1 MKLPAVLLVILA
13 LGVCVAP
20 PTRAAEITAKR
31 GSEWET
37 LVKAAAS
44 EGQVTVYGTNGFEPV
59 FDAFQKRF
67 PEIKLNGV
75 IGRGNQ
81 LAPKILAERR
91 AGKFLADVYLGGIGT
106 PYSVFYKGGMLD
118 PIEPLFAVAEVT
130 DKSKWFQGQFHY
142 ADNDGRYIFIFEFA
156 LRADVA
162 YNTQQVRPD
171 EITSYWN
178 FVDPKW
184 RGKIVAIDPHQT
196 GVATGSSLSFF
207 YYHPEL
213 GPEFLRR
220 LFGQMELTF
229 SRDTRQMLDWLAVGK
244 FSLAL
249 FATDADVAMRQGL
262 PIGRFA
268 PASFKEGAYGRPQRG
283 TVSVFNRAP
292 HPQAAKLF
300 VNWLLSREGQN
311 IFQNAFADDYSL
323 SVREDLSKDH
333 IPAAYRLSR
342 GEKFFPAYR
351 PEYIDTKAAF
361 KVIDEAMKK

>member
-106 PYSVFYKGGMLD
+106 PYSVLYKGGMLD

-130 DKSKWFQGQFHY
+130 DKSK
-142 ADNDGRYIFIFEFA
+142 
-156 LRADVA
+156 
-162 YNTQQVRPD
+162 
-171 EITSYWN
+171 
-178 FVDPKW
+178 
-184 RGKIVAIDPHQT
+184 
-196 GVATGSSLSFF
+196 
-207 YYHPEL
+207 
-213 GPEFLRR
+213 
-220 LFGQMELTF
+220 
-229 SRDTRQMLDWLAVGK
+229 
-244 FSLAL
+244 
-249 FATDADVAMRQGL
+249 
-262 PIGRFA
+262 
-268 PASFKEGAYGRPQRG
+268 
-283 TVSVFNRAP
+283 
-292 HPQAAKLF
+292 
-300 VNWLLSREGQN
+300 
-311 IFQNAFADDYSL
+311 
-323 SVREDLSKDH
+323 
-333 IPAAYRLSR
+333 
-342 GEKFFPAYR
+342 
-351 PEYIDTKAAF
+351 
-361 KVIDEAMKK
+361 